1 MKITLNM
8 LVSGLLLLPLL
19 LPLTGCGGS
28 CGFDCNSNDDN
39 NNPALLTLGLSDS
52 LPEDLKKV
60 VIQVDTITLRRS
72 GVDPIVIDTFTIK
85 QLGLVDAASFQVD
98 LLNYRGVN
106 QLLVIEG
113 LELPTGTYDSV
124 SISIQTGGIN
134 QSYVQEDN
142 DTLKAIR
149 VASGVLTLPGI
160 TLSSGAQPFTVEFG
174 LAQALQYQ
182 NASGTYLLSNS
193 GVRIAN
199 NLTSATLAGTVN
211 SALFNTVS
219 PCSQKTNPLKGN
231 RVYLY
236 SGGNLLGEN
245 LADVFT
251 SASTVAPPANAVAP
265 FAVASMANNSLTGFW
280 EYAFGFIPA
289 GTYTI
294 AFACDTQTDDSVEYN
309 ALTIPLPVT
318 QKYEITLT
326 AAQKGVCNLAEGG
339 SC

>member
-1 MKITLNM
+1 MKNSLKILFA
-8 LVSGLLLLPLL
+8 GLLLLPLL
-19 LPLTGCGGS
+19 LPLAGCGS
-28 CGFDCNSNDDN
+28 CGFDCNNDSDN

-52 LPEDLKKV
+52 LPEDLKQV

-72 GVDPIVIDTFTIK
+72 PADPVVIDNFTIK
-85 QLGLVDAASFQVD
+85 QLGLVDVDTFQVD

-113 LELPTGTYDSV
+113 LELPVGTYDSV
-124 SISIQTGGIN
+124 SITILAGSVN
-134 QSYVQEDN
+134 QSFVQEED
-142 DTLKAIR
+142 DTLKAISL
-149 VASGVLTLPGI
+149 ASSVLTLPGI

-174 LAQALQYQ
+174 LAQALRYE
-182 NASGTYLLSNS
+182 SSSDTYLLSNT
-193 GVRIAN
+193 GVRLVN
-199 NLTSATLAGTVN
+199 NLTSATLSGTVN
-211 SALFNTVS
+211 SALFNTVF
-219 PCSQKTNPLKGN
+219 PCSAKADPLKGN

-236 SGGNLLGEN
+236 NGGNLLAEN
-245 LADVFT
+245 LVDVFT
-251 SASTVAPPANAVAP
+251 TASTQTPPATAAAP

-280 EYAFGFIPA
+280 EYAFGYIPA

-309 ALTIPLPVT
+309 GLTIPLPIT